1 MWPGGGRVRE
11 PVTTALITP
20 IADRCQVPRQG
31 PRHARATAAL
41 YAKGP
46 GRQCHSPCHRR
57 GHRASR
63 EGQAVVQGRRA
74 DSAAELGCN
83 NRQSGPGACTPSPSP
98 ESQPHSAQE
107 HGPAQSSP
115 RGWKRACCC
124 SVKHLPCARHTPE
137 HRAHCLNLSATLDP
151 SPANSICWH
160 TDDQPSPDEGTR
172 WGRPSSPPSAL
183 PENKARPLSFLD
195 PSLAAALPGPSPS
208 WCSPAYVTAG
218 PSVPAGRQALLL
230 NFQKLLGSGG
240 AGGRHVV
247 CL

>member
-1 MWPGGGRVRE
+1 M
-11 PVTTALITP
+11 
-20 IADRCQVPRQG
+20 PRQG
-31 PRHARATAAL
+31 PRHAQATAAL

-83 NRQSGPGACTPSPSP
+83 NRQSGPRACTPSPSP

-124 SVKHLPCARHTPE
+124 SVKHLPCARHAPE

-160 TDDQPSPDEGTR
+160 TDDQVQMRGQGGGVPPLLPQRSQKIKPGLSPFWTPAWQPLSPDPHPAG
-172 WGRPSSPPSAL
+172 
-183 PENKARPLSFLD
+183 
-195 PSLAAALPGPSPS
+195 AALL
-208 WCSPAYVTAG
+208 T
-218 PSVPAGRQALLL
+218 LLRDPRCRL
-230 NFQKLLGSGG
+230 ADKHFS
-240 AGGRHVV
+240 
-247 CL
+247 